1 LIYLHL
7 PMADSSLS
15 SMTIKKN
22 NQRNVGTPDCT
33 NNRQSL
39 DFERSLV
46 ALEDQIAELQ
56 ALRNSE
62 GIDFSPEIRRL
73 QQELV
78 RLTTR
83 VYNNLSAWQT
93 VQVARHPSRPVLGD
107 YLEMM
112 VQDFCELHG
121 DRNFADDRAIIT
133 GFGRIEREKVLI
145 VGHNKGRGLKEKS
158 ACNFGS
164 AHPEGYRKALAK
176 MKLAQKFQLPIVC
189 LIDTPGA
196 YPGIGAEERG
206 QAHAIAHNMME
217 MSRLKVPVICIVI
230 SEGGSGGALGIGIGD
245 RMAILQFAYYSV
257 ISPEGCASILW
268 KDKDRAPAAAA
279 ALKLTAKDA
288 LSHHV
293 VDEIIP
299 EPLGAAHKNP
309 REAIHN
315 VKTYIIKKLRTLR
328 RYDLDRLIE
337 NRYQKFRQ
345 MGEFQ
350 ILNDHSSKKE
360 IENAISQI
368 QIPTPCA
375 L

>member
-1 LIYLHL
+1 
-7 PMADSSLS
+7 MADIWLS
-15 SMTIKKN
+15 SMTIKQK
-22 NQRNVGTPDCT
+22 NQRSLGTTNST
-33 NNRQSL
+33 NNRESL

-46 ALEDQIAELQ
+46 TLEDQIAELQ
-56 ALRNSE
+56 AIRNAK

-73 QQELV
+73 QQELAN
-78 RLTTR
+78 LTNR

-107 YLEMM
+107 YLEIML
-112 VQDFCELHG
+112 QDFCELHG

-133 GFGRIEREKVLI
+133 GFGRIEREKVMI

-164 AHPEGYRKALAK
+164 AHPEGYRKALLK
-176 MKLAQKFQLPIVC
+176 MKLAQKFQLPIIC

-217 MSRLKVPVICIVI
+217 MSRLKVPIICIVI
-230 SEGGSGGALGIGIGD
+230 GEGGSGGALGIGIGD
-245 RMAILQFAYYSV
+245 RMAMLQFAYYSV
-257 ISPEGCASILW
+257 ISPECCASILG
-268 KDKDRAPAAAA
+268 KDKAKAPDAAA
-279 ALKLTAKDA
+279 ALKLTAKDVLA
-288 LSHHV
+288 HHV

-309 REAIHN
+309 REAVLN
-315 VKTYIIKKLRTLR
+315 VKAYILKELRTLR
-328 RYDLDRLIE
+328 PYDVAHLIE
-337 NRYQKFRQ
+337 NRYQKFRK

-350 ILNDHSSKKE
+350 ILNTQSSKKE
-360 IENAISQI
+360 VEIAISQI
-368 QIPTPCA
+368 QIPTPCPS
-375 L
+375 